1 MAFWQ
6 SLHTPAD
13 KNDLCELC
21 IVRNNDI
28 WCFHGS
34 DFNAFSFASQVNG
47 FICSAHTVFVI
58 FVKSE
63 TPHYTQNTYDLLT
76 DHSLKVRHTSFHA
89 KLLCGQ
95 QDMMSHSMAS
105 VLVIRMQGT
114 GYDVTLYS
122 ICFRNIEIINPRLLI
137 FTGPPQNK
145 AFLYFLIFSASK
157 MKYWYFQ
164 IQVFFSIS
172 LCS

>member
-1 MAFWQ
+1 MEHNLRNSRNVCPYSFCWSHQVTDTDRISGGIWRWPFDSHFTPQERTMTCVNFVLWETMIFDAFTVQ
-6 SLHTPAD
+6 ISMLLVLLHGWMVSSAQRI
-13 KNDLCELC
+13 LCS
-21 IVRNNDI
+21 I
-28 WCFHGS
+28 
-34 DFNAFSFASQVNG
+34 
-47 FICSAHTVFVI
+47 I

-105 VLVIRMQGT
+105 VLVIRTQGT

-122 ICFRNIEIINPRLLI
+122 ICFRNIK
-137 FTGPPQNK
+137 QH
-145 AFLYFLIFSASK
+145 SC
-157 MKYWYFQ
+157 WQ
-164 IQVFFSIS
+164 QW
-172 LCS
+172 

>member
-6 SLHTPAD
+6 SLHTPAEN
-13 KNDLCELC
+13 NDLCELC

-47 FICSAHTVFVI
+47 FIRSAHTVFVI

-122 ICFRNIEIINPRLLI
+122 ICFRNIKQHSCLIMITIRNVSWAANQHII
-137 FTGPPQNK
+137 
-145 AFLYFLIFSASK
+145 
-157 MKYWYFQ
+157 M
-164 IQVFFSIS
+164 IS
-172 LCS
+172 EESCDTEDY